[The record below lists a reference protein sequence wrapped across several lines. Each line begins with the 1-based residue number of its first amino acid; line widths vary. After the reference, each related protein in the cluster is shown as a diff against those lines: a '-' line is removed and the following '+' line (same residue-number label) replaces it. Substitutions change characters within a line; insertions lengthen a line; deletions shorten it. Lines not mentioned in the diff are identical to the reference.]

1 MAGTVIG
8 GCAIE
13 ALVGRGGMAEVFRA
27 RVLGGPRAGQAVAVK
42 RLMPQLARDPAKI
55 RLFEREAAITREL
68 RHPAI
73 VSVYDSGVADGLPF
87 IVMEYVDGR
96 NVGQVVAQCAR
107 RDIALPVDF
116 AAYLVHVVATA
127 LECAHSFKDFDGNA
141 LPLVHCDLSPSNV
154 FISRTGEV
162 KLGDFGVARFL
173 AGEGARGREAY
184 GKVRYLAPEQL
195 RGEAVTP
202 RTDLFALGAVFFEI
216 LTNQPAFPGRDLDEV
231 GQRILHGELRSPA
244 QLRPDIPHP
253 LVALCLRC
261 MAALPAER
269 VASAAAFAREIDR
282 AYDHSIGTPLAI
294 ASVVRGLFG
303 AADS

>member
-1 MAGTVIG
+1 MGQTVIG

-27 RVLGGPRAGQAVAVK
+27 RALDGPRAGQAVAVK
-42 RLMPQLARDPAKI
+42 RLLPQLAGNPHTVQV
-55 RLFEREAAITREL
+55 FEREATITREL

-73 VSVYDSGVADGLPF
+73 VSVYDSGVQDGMPY

-96 NVGQVVAQCAR
+96 DMRRVLAQCAR
-107 RDIALPVDF
+107 RGILLPVDF
-116 AAYLVHVVATA
+116 AAYLVHVVASA
-127 LECAHSFKDFDGNA
+127 LERAHSFKDFDGNL

-173 AGEGARGREAY
+173 AGEGGRGRTAY
-184 GKVRYLAPEQL
+184 GKVRYLAPEQI
-195 RGEAVTP
+195 RGRPVSP
-202 RTDLFALGAVFFEI
+202 RTDIFALGAVFFEV
-216 LTNQPAFPGRDLDEV
+216 LTNQPAFPGDDPDAV
-231 GQRILHGELRSPA
+231 GQHILAGELRSPGEV
-244 QLRPDIPHP
+244 RPGIPHP

-269 VASAAAFAREIDR
+269 VQSATAFAREIDGL
-282 AYDHSIGTPLAI
+282 YDHAIGTPLAI

-303 AADS
+303 ATDT

>member
-1 MAGTVIG
+1 VAGTVIG

-27 RVLGGPRAGQAVAVK
+27 RALDGPRAGQAVAVK
-42 RLMPQLARDPAKI
+42 RLMPRLAGDPAKV

-73 VSVYDSGVADGLPF
+73 VSVYDSGVAGGLPF

-96 NVGQVVAQCAR
+96 NVGQVMAQCAR
-107 RDIALPVDF
+107 RNIVLPVDF

-127 LECAHSFKDFDGNA
+127 LDCAHSFKDFDGNA

-173 AGEGARGREAY
+173 AGEGGRGREAY
-184 GKVRYLAPEQL
+184 GKVRYLAPEQI

-216 LTNQPAFPGRDLDEV
+216 LTNQPAFPGRDPDEV

-269 VASAAAFAREIDR
+269 VASAAAFAREIDQ

-303 AADS
+303 AVDA